1 MGHTETMAGLH
12 PQPEAL
18 AEPEET
24 AEAQIGIRRNRS
36 PPFEDGVDAA
46 FSDSDGD
53 GEPVLAEAYRPQEF
67 FQQYLP
73 RRHKVSGIQRYRRNQ
88 RLLPKAAVDSMM
100 SFRKVRGSVC
110 INMFLVRYCARK
122 PVIPQMSWLMGSGSG
137 CRKSTH
143 VMLCRKTGNAGC

>member
-1 MGHTETMAGLH
+1 MDLGQGIAQLPTGYAEIMAGLH
-12 PQPEAL
+12 TQPEAL

-36 PPFEDGVDAA
+36 PPFEDCVDAA

-73 RRHKVSGIQRYRRNQ
+73 RRHKVSGS
-88 RLLPKAAVDSMM
+88 K
-100 SFRKVRGSVC
+100 
-110 INMFLVRYCARK
+110 
-122 PVIPQMSWLMGSGSG
+122 
-137 CRKSTH
+137 
-143 VMLCRKTGNAGC
+143 